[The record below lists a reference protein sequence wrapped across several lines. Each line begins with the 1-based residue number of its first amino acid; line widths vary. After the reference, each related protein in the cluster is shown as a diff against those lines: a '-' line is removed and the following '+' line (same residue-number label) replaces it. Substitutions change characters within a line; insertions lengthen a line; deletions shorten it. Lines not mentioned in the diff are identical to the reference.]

1 MTPPLT
7 PPPTPPPTPPMT
19 TRDFVILSAL
29 VVPSEA
35 AAPSAS
41 LEWRAVRAA
50 WLAALS
56 AHGLS
61 EEQAR
66 RLASAQ
72 RVLALRALTGP
83 VEDPSKPPFSTGPQ
97 SPQETG
103 L

>member
-1 MTPPLT
+1 MTPP
-7 PPPTPPPTPPMT
+7 PPHPPMT

-50 WLAALS
+50 WLSALS
-56 AHGLS
+56 AHGLG

-72 RVLALRALTGP
+72 RALALKALTGP
-83 VEDPSKPPFSTGPQ
+83 VQDPSKTPFSTGPQ